1 MHGAPF
7 ARAGGDAR
15 ILRIASPHA
24 HGARRQ
30 ICDGHPPADRRI
42 AATDLTANPLVAPP
56 SAGHHRRET
65 TRRKPMYAPV
75 RQLQS
80 LSSSAKHIA
89 RPKSAPATGTQSPP
103 PRHKLALLTW
113 LGAYP
118 VITVILALLGP
129 AIVQWP
135 LALRTLVLSVLM
147 VVTLTWLVM
156 PGLTR
161 VLRPW
166 LSRPAR

>member
-1 MHGAPF
+1 
-7 ARAGGDAR
+7 
-15 ILRIASPHA
+15 
-24 HGARRQ
+24 
-30 ICDGHPPADRRI
+30 
-42 AATDLTANPLVAPP
+42 
-56 SAGHHRRET
+56 
-65 TRRKPMYAPV
+65 MYPTV
-75 RQLQS
+75 RQLKS
-80 LSSSAKHIA
+80 LRSTSTHDPGPTPALASSPHS
-89 RPKSAPATGTQSPP
+89 SP

-118 VITVILALLGP
+118 VITLILALLGP

-135 LALRTLVLSVLM
+135 LALRTLLLSVLM

-166 LSRPAR
+166 LGRPAR